1 LESGR
6 QGSPNTIWE
15 ISPDTVKIVDETD
28 SVQEVEESSRLLNA
42 TKGKEMPSG
51 SMSTVILHLRK
62 SMSRQGE
69 AGLTDAQLLER
80 FIDHRDDA
88 AFAALVARHGS
99 MVMGV
104 CLRVTRNHQ
113 DAEDAFQATFL
124 VLARKAASISSREL
138 LANWLYGV
146 AHNTALKARASSVKR
161 HAKEKQVTQMPEPA
175 MAGQELWNDNIQAL
189 LDQELSRLPDKYRV
203 PIILCDLEGKTRKE
217 AAQQLGCP
225 EGSLSSRLSRAR
237 VMLAK
242 RLARHGQAI
251 SGGSL
256 AAVLSQQAA
265 SACVPT
271 SVASATIKAAPLYA
285 AGQVTAG
292 VVSANV
298 SALAQGVLKTML
310 LSKLKIGMT
319 WLLVGLLVFG
329 SSSLIYRTAMAQPA
343 TIQRAAT
350 TTPKE
355 TAKDR
360 PQPVDEFKKDLDAL
374 QGRWSVVSMTF
385 DLEHQPPA
393 DVVKAVVVV
402 FKGSEMTY
410 DPGLSI
416 DATEKGK
423 IKYNVDPEPDA
434 MQFTLPANSNPKTIT
449 FTALEPDNKVR
460 TVGAIYKFNGDTLT
474 LCFGEVGAP
483 SPVEFTAKKGSKQAL
498 FVLKRLPQN
507 ENAEKAPAKEKPNF
521 EKAAKVQDRPIPK
534 NEPSYSAWADK
545 LFKGNLNHDFGM
557 TNRGAELKHRFTIT
571 NIYNVRLEISDI
583 RVTSECVKATVSKKS
598 LGPKESATLDVIMD
612 TRKFVGPRAV
622 KIYLTVGPEFVST
635 STLTVSAI
643 SREQVVMT
651 PQAVSLKDT
660 KVGEVQSRK
669 VVVRTSQPS
678 RIVAVEGQADGI
690 TVDFPKGRETVHLLT
705 INLHPT
711 KAGPIQRT
719 LTIRTD
725 LEGESVS
732 LTVDCKVDP

>member
-1 LESGR
+1 MWA
-6 QGSPNTIWE
+6 IV
-15 ISPDTVKIVDETD
+15 PDPVKIVDETVP
-28 SVQEVEESSRLLNA
+28 VQEVVDSSRLLNA
-42 TKGKEMPSG
+42 TEGKEMPSG
-51 SMSTVILHLRK
+51 SMSAVILHLRK
-62 SMSRQGE
+62 AISRQGE
-69 AGLTDAQLLER
+69 ADLTDAQLLER
-80 FIDHRDDA
+80 FIENRDEA
-88 AFAALVARHGS
+88 AFSALVARHGS

-124 VLARKAASISSREL
+124 VLARKAASISSRDL

-189 LDQELSRLPDKYRV
+189 LDQELSRLPEKYRV

-242 RLARHGQAI
+242 RLARHELAI

-265 SACVPT
+265 SACVPI

-298 SALAQGVLKTML
+298 ADLAQGVLKTML
-310 LSKLKIGMT
+310 MSKLKIGT
-319 WLLVGLLVFG
+319 LWLLVGLIAIG
-329 SSSLIYRTAMAQPA
+329 ASSLVYRTAMAQPA
-343 TIQRAAT
+343 TLQRGDT

-360 PQPVDEFKKDLDAL
+360 PQPVDEIKKDFDAL

-416 DATEKGK
+416 DVTDKEK
-423 IKYNVDPEPDA
+423 IKYNVDPEPDS
-434 MQFTLPANSNPKTIT
+434 MQFTLPPNSNPKAILL
-449 FTALEPDNKVR
+449 TALEPDNKVR
-460 TVGAIYKFNGDTLT
+460 AVNAIYRFNEDTLT

-507 ENAEKAPAKEKPNF
+507 ENAEKAPAKDKPNF
-521 EKAAKVQDRPIPK
+521 EKDAKVQEALKQFVTVHPAGS
-534 NEPSYSAWADK
+534 NC
-545 LFKGNLNHDFGM
+545 
-557 TNRGAELKHRFTIT
+557 GA
-571 NIYNVRLEISDI
+571 
-583 RVTSECVKATVSKKS
+583 
-598 LGPKESATLDVIMD
+598 GW
-612 TRKFVGPRAV
+612 
-622 KIYLTVGPEFVST
+622 
-635 STLTVSAI
+635 
-643 SREQVVMT
+643 
-651 PQAVSLKDT
+651 
-660 KVGEVQSRK
+660 
-669 VVVRTSQPS
+669 PS
-678 RIVAVEGQADGI
+678 RWD
-690 TVDFPKGRETVHLLT
+690 
-705 INLHPT
+705 
-711 KAGPIQRT
+711 
-719 LTIRTD
+719 
-725 LEGESVS
+725 
-732 LTVDCKVDP
+732 